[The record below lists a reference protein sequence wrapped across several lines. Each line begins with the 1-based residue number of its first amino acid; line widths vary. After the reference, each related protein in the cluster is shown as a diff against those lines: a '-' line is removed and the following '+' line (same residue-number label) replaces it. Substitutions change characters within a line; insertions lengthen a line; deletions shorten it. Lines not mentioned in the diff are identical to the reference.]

1 MSEDPMLEALR
12 ANPEDDGTRQVC
24 ADWLEEQSDPRAA
37 WVRVSRGPPTF
48 RAIIS
53 DVHGNLEALQA
64 VLDEI
69 ASLRISEIYCLGDTV
84 GYGPNP
90 RECLDRIAECQ
101 IVLLGNHEQG
111 VMFDPTGWGQTAQ
124 KAIYWTRGQLE
135 EAGESRQHREKRWEF
150 IAGLPRLHSEGEFL
164 YVHGS
169 PRNPINEYIFPED
182 IYNLRKLN
190 RIFEMVKR
198 YCFCGHTHL
207 PGIFTDDGT
216 FHEPAEI
223 EYVHHLDDRKTICN
237 VGSVGQP
244 RDGDW
249 RASYVLLIGR
259 TIHFRRVEYDIETTV
274 QKIYGTPD
282 LDKFLGDR
290 LREGK

>member
-1 MSEDPMLEALR
+1 M
-12 ANPEDDGTRQVC
+12 
-24 ADWLEEQSDPRAA
+24 
-37 WVRVSRGPPTF
+37 PTF

-53 DVHGNLEALQA
+53 DVHGNVEALQA
-64 VLDEI
+64 VLEEI
-69 ASLRISEIYCLGDTV
+69 AALNITDIYCLGDTV

-90 RECLDRIAECQ
+90 RECIDRIIGCQ
-101 IVLLGNHEQG
+101 LVLMGNHEQG
-111 VMFDPTGWGQTAQ
+111 VMFDPTGWGQSAA

-135 EAGESRQHREKRWEF
+135 ESGEGRQHREKRWEF
-150 IAGLPRLHSEGEFL
+150 LAALPRMHTEGDFL

-190 RIFEMVKR
+190 RIFEMMKR

-207 PGIFTDDGT
+207 PGIFIEDGR

-223 EYVHHLDDRKTICN
+223 GYIYHLDQQKTICN

-249 RASYVLLIGR
+249 RASYVLLVGT
-259 TIHFRRVEYDIETTV
+259 TIHFRRVEYDLETTV
-274 QKIYGTPD
+274 QKIYAIPD